1 MHEAVSSDGL
11 SGRDLI
17 WYEALGQGYYFLR
30 MRSKSEFRPTLK
42 ENFWQIL
49 LARVRQRLEKAAD
62 GTGYGNGV

>member
-30 MRSKSEFRPTLK
+30 VRSNSEFRPTLK
-42 ENFWQIL
+42 REL
-49 LARVRQRLEKAAD
+49 LADFVGKGETRLEKAAD